1 MTAPSLK
8 YTLYRDMIL
17 MIKQNK
23 TKGKV
28 NSAKPTYILC
38 LIEGIE
44 KGIIVNNQIYYDD
57 VYALFKEKYSGKETM
72 PHFPYPFFYLQ
83 SDGFYNLQWKVKP
96 EKYKFPTMTFIREN
110 LDFAYLDNAL
120 WDLLQDAEIRHLYK
134 TLIIENFFSNKE
146 NK

>member
-1 MTAPSLK
+1 
-8 YTLYRDMIL
+8 
-17 MIKQNK
+17 
-23 TKGKV
+23 
-28 NSAKPTYILC
+28 
-38 LIEGIE
+38 
-44 KGIIVNNQIYYDD
+44 
-57 VYALFKEKYSGKETM
+57 M